1 MIVCPKCGCGYTLI
15 IDSRKDDTEKNLNDY
30 IRRRRVCEECDERF
44 TTYEITKQD
53 FNTLV
58 QFKRLVNKMANNDE
72 KRGI

>member
-1 MIVCPKCGCGYTLI
+1 MLTCPKCGCSYTLI

-44 TTYEITKQD
+44 TTYEITKND
-53 FNTLV
+53 FDMLV
-58 QFKRLVNKMANNDE
+58 QFKRLVNKIANNE